1 MAPMSL
7 QINGTS
13 PIKHRRTKNDLQR
26 LDDELCQIVAAEP
39 PMTVRQ
45 VFYLATTRGLVPK
58 DEAGGYRVVQRRLV
72 HLRETGVIPYGYI
85 TDNARIVR
93 ALDRWHDPTHF
104 AQDVAELYRR
114 DYWARSPVRVEVW
127 LEKDAL
133 AGVLTPIVV
142 HEWGLEL
149 FVTRGFASLSYLQSA
164 AEAAR
169 NDGRPVYVYILTDL
183 DPSGVDI
190 ARTVAQE
197 LTRRASP
204 TPVTVHR
211 LAVTLEQVR
220 DLDLPSRPTKQ
231 QDTRAARFEA
241 TFGVGSTELDAIP
254 PATLRRMVSDAIA
267 QHANRGEISR
277 LKQIEELERDSLAA
291 AWRSL

>member
-1 MAPMSL
+1 
-7 QINGTS
+7 
-13 PIKHRRTKNDLQR
+13 
-26 LDDELCQIVAAEP
+26 
-39 PMTVRQ
+39 MTVRQ

-58 DEAGGYRVVQRRLV
+58 DEAKGYRVVQRRLV

-85 TDNARIVR
+85 TDNVR
-93 ALDRWHDPTHF
+93 MVRRLSRWQDPSDF
-104 AQDVAELYRR
+104 AQDVAALYRR

-142 HEWGLEL
+142 QEWGLEL

-169 NDGRPVYVYILTDL
+169 VDGRPTYVYVLTDL

-204 TPVTVHR
+204 TPVTVQR

-220 DLDLPSRPTKQ
+220 ALNLPSRPTKK

-241 TFGVGSTELDAIP
+241 TYGVESTELDAIP

-267 QHANRGEISR
+267 QHADADEIDR
-277 LKQIEELERDSLAA
+277 LKRIEKLERDSLAA
-291 AWRSL
+291 AWGAY